1 MRVDD
6 PELDLRRVAV
16 PVLERLRVPVLERRR
31 VVDDD
36 LEMASESFS
45 KEELLSDL
53 VDLRLVP
60 VEDDFEEDFEDFA
73 DDDEDR
79 RLVEAFFSE
88 LLLLLLLLLS
98 CA

>member
-1 MRVDD
+1 VRVDD

-16 PVLERLRVPVLERRR
+16 PVLERLRVPVRERRR

-88 LLLLLLLLLS
+88 LLLLLLLS

>member
-88 LLLLLLLLLS
+88 LLLRLLLLLS